1 MEKKNPNKKFYPVSN
16 KLVCLDMKKNTL
28 EKIRDCLSNNRNQ
41 VNLGP
46 EFIEKAK
53 KPLIRMHELA
63 K

>member
-1 MEKKNPNKKFYPVSN
+1 
-16 KLVCLDMKKNTL
+16 MKKNTL